1 MLEMELM
8 PPLLFNFLKQAINF
22 QDIPVLPVMCIKLD
36 HLNTNIKPNSNFQ
49 QERISC
55 ARDIKSKIEKENYVL
70 FSSIKLDII
79 LPDVQE
85 LFSWLYL
92 LWNSNQE
99 TKKLAVFLLEYNLV
113 LNFFWKSYHDL
124 SSPHQKENTLY
135 ETNTNTQ
142 MGERRRDCGRDFV
155 QLQQ

>member
-70 FSSIKLDII
+70 FSSIKIRY
-79 LPDVQE
+79 
-85 LFSWLYL
+85 S
-92 LWNSNQE
+92 
-99 TKKLAVFLLEYNLV
+99 T
-113 LNFFWKSYHDL
+113 
-124 SSPHQKENTLY
+124 
-135 ETNTNTQ
+135 
-142 MGERRRDCGRDFV
+142 
-155 QLQQ
+155 

>member
-1 MLEMELM
+1 MFIFKKMLEMELM

-113 LNFFWKSYHDL
+113 LNFF
-124 SSPHQKENTLY
+124 
-135 ETNTNTQ
+135 
-142 MGERRRDCGRDFV
+142 
-155 QLQQ
+155 